1 MAGKKK
7 GKTKSGKR
15 VTRRVGEGEE
25 PKPTKTKQKAAP
37 VEKEEKPRINE
48 RLQEKDAGFGV
59 IKVVIGVIVVL
70 ILAAGAFSRIFGD
83 EESVRGDGDQDELC
97 ESTPECAK
105 GLRCFAY
112 GDEKRRCLKTCPG
125 GEKCET
131 GYTCVS
137 AAERS
142 GRKKTAVRAV
152 CVKDAEVLPS
162 DQ

>member
-1 MAGKKK
+1 MGGKKK

-15 VTRRVGEGEE
+15 VARRVGASEE
-25 PKPTKTKQKAAP
+25 PKAKIKKQKAAP
-37 VEKEEKPRINE
+37 VQEEEKPRITE
-48 RLQEKDAGFGV
+48 RIQEKDAGFGV

-83 EESVRGDGDQDELC
+83 EESVRGDGGQDELC
-97 ESTPECAK
+97 QSTPECAK

-112 GDEKRRCLKTCPG
+112 GDDNRRCLKTCRG
-125 GEKCET
+125 DEKCES

-137 AAERS
+137 SAERS

-152 CVKDAEVLPS
+152 CVPDAKVKPG
-162 DQ
+162 DK